1 MGSDPLEKGRLFM
14 FNDSDCLRI
23 LEQAMSTTADFAE
36 VFQEVTE
43 SKSVSLLNGKV
54 IRASTGFDSGTGIRL
69 LAGTNSVYVYSSDN
83 DIEVLLKLAKEA
95 AAAIKGS
102 DKGSIEA
109 LKELCSTTKATVEID
124 PMNVS
129 KMDMVDVLRKSA
141 DYALGY
147 DPLITQVASSLA
159 YSTRTARII
168 NTRGVNA
175 EDTTKRIRLS
185 VETIATK
192 ENEKQSGRVAPGTMR
207 GYEFINEYPL
217 IDKTRE
223 CCDTAIRM
231 VNAGYAPSAKMPVIL
246 GNGFGGVIF
255 HEACGHALEATS
267 VGIKNSYF
275 TDKLGEQIASS
286 IVSARDNA
294 VIDGEWGSYATDD
307 EGNTSSDLLLIE
319 NGILKNYLVDELG
332 GRRMNCKPTGCAR
345 RQNYSYA
352 PTSRMSNTYICNGE
366 TDPKDIIANT
376 EYGLYCTQM
385 GGGSVDTS
393 TGDFN
398 FAVNEAFMVRDGKIA
413 EPVRGATLIGK
424 GQEILKNIDMVGN
437 DLTLSAGMCGSRHRR
452 PAHDQGFFDT
462 RRRKGIRSRSYGYKI
477 S

>member
-1 MGSDPLEKGRLFM
+1 M
-14 FNDSDCLRI
+14 FNDSDCQRI
-23 LEQAMSTTADFAE
+23 LEAAMSTTADFAE
-36 VFQEVTE
+36 VYQEVTE
-43 SKSVSLLNGKV
+43 AKSVSLLNGQV
-54 IRASTGFDSGTGIRL
+54 IRAATGYDSGTGIRL

-95 AAAIKGS
+95 AAAIKGN
-102 DKGSIEA
+102 DKGAIEA
-109 LKELCSTTKATVEID
+109 LKDLCKTTKSMIEIE
-124 PMNVS
+124 PVS
-129 KMDMVDVLRKSA
+129 VPKKDMVDFLRKSS
-141 DYALGY
+141 DYALSY
-147 DPLITQVASSLA
+147 NPLITQAASSLA
-159 YSTRTARII
+159 ATTRTAKII

-185 VETIATK
+185 IETIATK
-192 ENEKQSGRVAPGTMR
+192 DNEKQSGRVAPGTMR
-207 GYEFINEYPL
+207 GYEFINEYPI

-223 CCDTAIRM
+223 ACDTAIRM

-267 VGIKNSYF
+267 VGIKMSYF
-275 TDKLGEQIASS
+275 TDKLGEQIASP

-294 VIDGEWGSYATDD
+294 RIDGAWGSYGTDD

-319 NGILKNYLVDELG
+319 NGILKNYLIDELG
-332 GRRMNCKPTGCAR
+332 ARRMNAKPTGCAR

-398 FAVNEAFMVRDGKIA
+398 FAANEAFMIRDGKIA

-437 DLTLSAGMCGSRHRR
+437 DLEISAGMCGSVSGGV
-452 PAHDQGFFDT
+452 PVTVGQPT
-462 RRRKGIRSRSYGYKI
+462 IRVSSILVGGREA
-477 S
+477 

>member
-1 MGSDPLEKGRLFM
+1 M
-14 FNDSDCLRI
+14 FNDSDVSRI
-23 LEQAMSTTADFAE
+23 LEEAMSTTADFAE

-43 SKSVSLLNGKV
+43 SKSVSLLNGQV
-54 IRASTGFDSGTGIRL
+54 IRAATGFDSGTGIRL

-95 AAAIKGS
+95 AAAIKGQ
-102 DKGSIEA
+102 DKGRIEA
-109 LKELCSTTKATVEID
+109 LKELCSTSKATIEID
-124 PMNVS
+124 PMSVP
-129 KMDMVDVLRKSA
+129 KKDMVDFLRKSS
-141 DYALGY
+141 DFALSY
-147 DPLITQVASSLA
+147 DPLITQVAGGIATSV
-159 YSTRTARII
+159 RTAKVI
-168 NTRGVNA
+168 NTRGVNV
-175 EDTTKRIRLS
+175 EDTTRRIRPS
-185 VETIATK
+185 VEAIATK
-192 ENEKQSGRVAPGTMR
+192 DNEKQSGRVAPGTMR

-217 IDKTRE
+217 IEKTRE

-275 TDKLGEQIASS
+275 TDMLGQQIASS

-294 VIDGEWGSYATDD
+294 IIDGEWGSYATDD

-332 GRRMNCKPTGCAR
+332 ARRMNSKPTGCSR

-366 TDPKDIIANT
+366 SEVKDIIANT

-398 FAVNEAFMVRDGKIA
+398 F
-413 EPVRGATLIGK
+413 GK

-437 DLTLSAGMCGSRHRR
+437 DLKLSAGMCGSMSGNV
-452 PAHDQGFFDT
+452 PVTVGQPT
-462 RRRKGIRSRSYGYKI
+462 IRVSSILVGGREG
-477 S
+477 

>member
-1 MGSDPLEKGRLFM
+1 M
-14 FNDSDCLRI
+14 FNDSDCQRI
-23 LEQAMSTTADFAE
+23 LEEAMSTTADFAE

-43 SKSVSLLNGKV
+43 SKSVSLLNGQV
-54 IRASTGFDSGTGIRL
+54 IRAATGYDSGTGIRL

-83 DIEVLLKLAKEA
+83 DIDVLLKLAKEA
-95 AAAIKGS
+95 ASAIKGQ

-109 LKELCSTTKATVEID
+109 LQELCRTSKSSISID
-124 PMNVS
+124 PMSVS
-129 KMDMVDVLRKSA
+129 KTDMVEKLRESSEF
-141 DYALGY
+141 ALGY
-147 DPLITQVASSLA
+147 DPLITQVAAGLGC
-159 YSTRTARII
+159 TKRVARVI
-168 NTRGVNA
+168 NTRGVNS
-175 EDTTKRIRLS
+175 EDMTSRIRLNI
-185 VETIATK
+185 ETIATK

-207 GYEFINEYPL
+207 GYEYINEYPM

-223 CCDTAIRM
+223 ACDTAIRM
-231 VNAGYAPSAKMPVIL
+231 VNAGYAPSGKMPVIL

-267 VGIKNSYF
+267 VGIKASYF
-275 TDKLGEQIASS
+275 TGMLGQQIASP

-294 VIDGEWGSYATDD
+294 LIEGEWGSYATDD
-307 EGNTSSDLLLIE
+307 EGNASSDLLLIE
-319 NGILKNYLVDELG
+319 NGILKGYLVDELG
-332 GRRMNCKPTGCAR
+332 ARRMDCKPTGCSR

-366 TDPKDIIANT
+366 SDPKDIIANT

-393 TGDFN
+393 AGDFN
-398 FAVNEAFMVRDGKIA
+398 FAVNEAFIIRDGKIA

-437 DLTLSAGMCGSRHRR
+437 DLKLAAGVCGS
-452 PAHDQGFFDT
+452 
-462 RRRKGIRSRSYGYKI
+462 I
-477 S
+477 SGGVPVTVGQPTLRVSSILVGGRDSNSEE

>member
-1 MGSDPLEKGRLFM
+1 M
-14 FNDSDCLRI
+14 FNDSDCQRI
-23 LEQAMSTTADFAE
+23 LEKAMSTTADFAE

-43 SKSVSLLNGKV
+43 SKSVSLLNGQV
-54 IRASTGFDSGTGIRL
+54 IRAATGFDSGTGIRL

-83 DIEVLLKLAKEA
+83 DIEVLLKLAREA
-95 AAAIKGS
+95 AAAIKGN
-102 DKGSIEA
+102 DQGRIES
-109 LKELCSTTKATVEID
+109 LKELCSTSKATIEID
-124 PMNVS
+124 PMSVP
-129 KMDMVDVLRKSA
+129 KKDMVDFLRKSS
-141 DYALGY
+141 DFALSY
-147 DPLITQVASSLA
+147 NPLITQVAGGIATSV
-159 YSTRTARII
+159 RTARVI
-168 NTRGVNA
+168 NTRGVNV
-175 EDTTKRIRLS
+175 EDTTRRIRLS

-192 ENEKQSGRVAPGTMR
+192 DNEKQSGRVAPGTMR

-217 IDKTRE
+217 IEKTRE
-223 CCDTAIRM
+223 CCETAIRM

-275 TDKLGEQIASS
+275 TDKLGEQIASTV
-286 IVSARDNA
+286 VSARDNA
-294 VIDGEWGSYATDD
+294 TIDGEWGSYATDD

-319 NGILKNYLVDELG
+319 NGILKNYLIDELG
-332 GRRMNCKPTGCAR
+332 ARRMNSKPTGCSR

-366 TDPKDIIANT
+366 SDPKDIIANT

-398 FAVNEAFMVRDGKIA
+398 FAANEAFMIRDGKIA

-437 DLTLSAGMCGSRHRR
+437 DLELAAGMCGSVSGGV
-452 PAHDQGFFDT
+452 PVTVGQPT
-462 RRRKGIRSRSYGYKI
+462 IRVSSILVGGRES
-477 S
+477 

>member
-1 MGSDPLEKGRLFM
+1 M

-95 AAAIKGS
+95 AAAIKGT

-217 IDKTRE
+217 IDKSRE

-437 DLTLSAGMCGSRHRR
+437 DLTLSAGMCGSVSGGV
-452 PAHDQGFFDT
+452 PVTVGQPT
-462 RRRKGIRSRSYGYKI
+462 IRVSSILVGGRE
-477 S
+477 

>member
-1 MGSDPLEKGRLFM
+1 M

-43 SKSVSLLNGKV
+43 SKSVGLLNGEV

-95 AAAIKGS
+95 AAAIKGN

-109 LKELCSTTKATVEID
+109 LKELCRTSKANVQID
-124 PMNVS
+124 PMSIS
-129 KMDMVDVLRKSA
+129 KSDMVDFLRKSS
-141 DYALGY
+141 DFALNY
-147 DPLITQVASSLA
+147 NPLITQVAGGLA
-159 YSTRTARII
+159 TTTRTAKVI
-168 NTRGVNA
+168 NTKGVNT
-175 EDTTKRIRLS
+175 EDTTKRIRLN

-192 ENEKQSGRVAPGTMR
+192 DNEKQSGRVAPGTMK
-207 GYEFINEYPL
+207 GYEFINDYPIL
-217 IDKTRE
+217 DKTKDA
-223 CCDTAIRM
+223 CDTAIRM

-267 VGIKNSYF
+267 VARNF
-275 TDKLGEQIASS
+275 NDKIGEQIASS
-286 IVSARDNA
+286 VVSARDNA
-294 VIDGEWGSYATDD
+294 RIDGEWGSYATDD

-319 NGILKNYLVDELG
+319 NGILKNYLIDELG
-332 GRRMNCKPTGCAR
+332 ARRMNCKPTGCAR
-345 RQNYSYA
+345 RQDYSYA

-366 TDPKDIIANT
+366 SDPKDIIANT

-398 FAVNEAFMVRDGKIA
+398 FAANEAFMVRNGKIA

-437 DLTLSAGMCGSRHRR
+437 DLELAAGMCGSISGGV
-452 PAHDQGFFDT
+452 PVTVGQPT
-462 RRRKGIRSRSYGYKI
+462 IRVSSILVGGRES
-477 S
+477 

>member
-1 MGSDPLEKGRLFM
+1 M
-14 FNDSDCLRI
+14 FNDSDCQRI

-36 VFQEVTE
+36 IFQEVTE
-43 SKSVSLLNGKV
+43 SKSVSLLNGQV
-54 IRASTGFDSGTGIRL
+54 IRAATGFDSGTGIRL

-95 AAAIKGS
+95 AAAIKGQ
-102 DKGSIEA
+102 DKGRIEA
-109 LKELCSTTKATVEID
+109 LKELCSTSKATIEID
-124 PMNVS
+124 PMSVS
-129 KMDMVDVLRKSA
+129 KMEMVDFLRKSS
-141 DYALGY
+141 DYALNY
-147 DPLITQVASSLA
+147 SPLITQAASGIA
-159 YSTRTARII
+159 YSCRTARVI

-185 VETIATK
+185 VEAIATK
-192 ENEKQSGRVAPGTMR
+192 DNEKQSGRVAPGTMR

-217 IDKTRE
+217 IEKTQE
-223 CCDTAIRM
+223 CCDIAIRM

-275 TDKLGEQIASS
+275 TDMLGQQIASS

-294 VIDGEWGSYATDD
+294 TIDGEWGSYATDD

-332 GRRMNCKPTGCAR
+332 GRRMNCAPTGCSR

-366 TDPKDIIANT
+366 SDVKDIIANT
-376 EYGLYCTQM
+376 EYGLYATQM

-437 DLTLSAGMCGSRHRR
+437 DLKLSAGMCGSVSGGV
-452 PAHDQGFFDT
+452 PVTVGQPT
-462 RRRKGIRSRSYGYKI
+462 IRVSSILVGGREG
-477 S
+477 

>member
-1 MGSDPLEKGRLFM
+1 M
-14 FNDSDCLRI
+14 FNDSDCQRI
-23 LEQAMSTTADFAE
+23 LEEAMSTTADFAE
-36 VFQEVTE
+36 VYQEVAE
-43 SKSVSLLNGKV
+43 VKSVSLLNGQV
-54 IRASTGFDSGTGIRL
+54 IRAATGFDSGTGIRL
-69 LAGTNSVYVYSSDN
+69 LSGTNSVYVYSSDN
-83 DIEVLLKLAKEA
+83 DIEVLLKLAREA

-102 DKGSIEA
+102 DKGKIEA
-109 LKELCSTTKATVEID
+109 LKDLCKTSKATIEID
-124 PMNVS
+124 PMSVP
-129 KMDMVDVLRKSA
+129 KKDMVDFLRKSA
-141 DYALGY
+141 DYALSY
-147 DPLITQVASSLA
+147 NPLITQAASGLA
-159 YSTRTARII
+159 ATTRTAKII

-192 ENEKQSGRVAPGTMR
+192 DNEKQSGRVAPGTMR

-223 CCDTAIRM
+223 CCETALRM

-267 VGIKNSYF
+267 VGIKMSYF
-275 TDKLGEQIASS
+275 TDMLGEQIASP

-294 VIDGEWGSYATDD
+294 LIDGAWGSYGTDD
-307 EGNTSSDLLLIE
+307 EGNASSDLLLIE
-319 NGILKNYLVDELG
+319 NGILKNYLIDELG
-332 GRRMNCKPTGCAR
+332 ARRMNAKPTGCAR

-366 TDPKDIIANT
+366 SDPKDIIANT

-398 FAVNEAFMVRDGKIA
+398 FAANEAFMIRNGKIA

-437 DLTLSAGMCGSRHRR
+437 DLEISAGMCGSVSGGV
-452 PAHDQGFFDT
+452 PVTVGQPT
-462 RRRKGIRSRSYGYKI
+462 IRVSSILVGGREA
-477 S
+477 

>member
-1 MGSDPLEKGRLFM
+1 M

-43 SKSVSLLNGKV
+43 SKSVSLLNGQV
-54 IRASTGFDSGTGIRL
+54 IRAATNYDTGTGIRL
-69 LAGTNSVYVYSSDN
+69 LAGTNSVYVFSSDN

-95 AAAIKGS
+95 AAAIKGG
-102 DKGSIEA
+102 DKGSIGE
-109 LKELCSTTKATVEID
+109 LKALCSTSKATIEID
-124 PMNVS
+124 PMSVAKS
-129 KMDMVDVLRKSA
+129 EMVDFLRQSS
-141 DYALGY
+141 DFALNY
-147 DPLITQVASSLA
+147 NPLITQAASSIA
-159 YSTRTARII
+159 CVKRTARVI
-168 NTRGVNA
+168 NTHGVNA
-175 EDTTKRIRLS
+175 EDTTNRIRLS

-192 ENEKQSGRVAPGTMR
+192 DNEKQSGRVAPGTMR

-275 TDKLGEQIASS
+275 TDMLGQQIASS

-294 VIDGEWGSYATDD
+294 TIDGEWGSYATDD

-332 GRRMNCKPTGCAR
+332 GRRMNTKPTGCSR
-345 RQNYSYA
+345 RQNYTYA

-398 FAVNEAFMVRDGKIA
+398 FAVNEAFMVRNGKIA

-437 DLTLSAGMCGSRHRR
+437 DLLLSAGMCGSVSGGV
-452 PAHDQGFFDT
+452 PVTVGQPT
-462 RRRKGIRSRSYGYKI
+462 IRVSSILVGGRDAE
-477 S
+477 

>member
-1 MGSDPLEKGRLFM
+1 M

-23 LEQAMSTTADFAE
+23 LEHAMSTTADFAE

-43 SKSVSLLNGKV
+43 SKSVSMLNGKV
-54 IRASTGFDSGTGIRL
+54 IKASTGFDSGTGIRL

-95 AAAIKGS
+95 AAAIRGS

-109 LKELCSTTKATVEID
+109 LKALCSTSKATVEID
-124 PMNVS
+124 PMSVT
-129 KMDMVDVLRKSA
+129 KTDIVDFLRKSS
-141 DYALGY
+141 DFALNY

-275 TDKLGEQIASS
+275 TDKLGEQIASP

-294 VIDGEWGSYATDD
+294 VIEGEWGSYATDD

-332 GRRMNCKPTGCAR
+332 GRRMNCKPTGCSR

-366 TDPKDIIANT
+366 SDPKDIIANT

-437 DLTLSAGMCGSRHRR
+437 DLKLSAGMCGSLSGGVPVTVGQPTIRVSSILVGGRE
-452 PAHDQGFFDT
+452 
-462 RRRKGIRSRSYGYKI
+462 KGE
-477 S
+477 

>member
-1 MGSDPLEKGRLFM
+1 M

-23 LEQAMSTTADFAE
+23 LEEAMSTTADFAE

-43 SKSVSLLNGKV
+43 SKSVSLLNGQV
-54 IRASTGFDSGTGIRL
+54 IRAATGFDSGTGIRL

-95 AAAIKGS
+95 ASAIKGN
-102 DKGSIEA
+102 DKGAIAE
-109 LKELCSTTKATVEID
+109 LKALCSTTKTSVQID
-124 PMNVS
+124 PMSVS
-129 KMDMVDVLRKSA
+129 KKDYVDFLRKSS
-141 DYALGY
+141 DYAMNY
-147 DPLITQVASSLA
+147 SPLITQVAGGIA
-159 YSTRTARII
+159 STVRTARVI
-168 NTRGVNA
+168 NTRGVNV

-185 VETIATK
+185 VEAIATK
-192 ENEKQSGRVAPGTMR
+192 DNEKQSGRVAPGTMR
-207 GYEFINEYPL
+207 GYEFINEYPI
-217 IDKTRE
+217 IDKTKE

-275 TDKLGEQIASS
+275 TDKLGERIASS

-294 VIDGEWGSYATDD
+294 VIEGEWGSYATDD

-319 NGILKNYLVDELG
+319 NGILKNYLIDELG
-332 GRRMNCKPTGCAR
+332 ARRMNSKPTGCSR

-366 TDPKDIIANT
+366 SDPKDIIANT
-376 EYGLYCTQM
+376 DYGLYCTQM

-398 FAVNEAFMVRDGKIA
+398 FAVSEAFMVRDGKVA

-437 DLTLSAGMCGSRHRR
+437 DLALSAGMCGSISGGV
-452 PAHDQGFFDT
+452 PVTVGQPT
-462 RRRKGIRSRSYGYKI
+462 IRVSSILVGGRE
-477 S
+477 

>member
-1 MGSDPLEKGRLFM
+1 
-14 FNDSDCLRI
+14 
-23 LEQAMSTTADFAE
+23 MSTTADFAE

-95 AAAIKGS
+95 AAAIKGT

-192 ENEKQSGRVAPGTMR
+192 ENEKQSGRIAPGTMR

-437 DLTLSAGMCGSRHRR
+437 DLTLSAGMCGSVSGGV
-452 PAHDQGFFDT
+452 PVTVGQPT
-462 RRRKGIRSRSYGYKI
+462 IRVSSILVGGRE
-477 S
+477 

>member
-1 MGSDPLEKGRLFM
+1 M

-43 SKSVSLLNGKV
+43 SKSVSLLNGQV
-54 IRASTGFDSGTGIRL
+54 IRAATGFDSGTGIRL

-95 AAAIKGS
+95 AAAIKGQ
-102 DKGSIEA
+102 DKGRIEA
-109 LKELCSTTKATVEID
+109 LKDLCSTSKATIEID
-124 PMNVS
+124 PMSVS
-129 KMDMVDVLRKSA
+129 KMEMVDFLRKSS
-141 DYALGY
+141 DYALNY
-147 DPLITQVASSLA
+147 SPLITQAASGIA
-159 YSTRTARII
+159 YSCRTARVI

-185 VETIATK
+185 VEAIATK
-192 ENEKQSGRVAPGTMR
+192 DNEKQSGRVAPGTMR

-217 IDKTRE
+217 IEKTRE

-275 TDKLGEQIASS
+275 TDMLGQQIASS

-294 VIDGEWGSYATDD
+294 TIDGEWGSYATDD

-332 GRRMNCKPTGCAR
+332 GRRMNCAPTGCSR

-366 TDPKDIIANT
+366 SDVKDIIANT
-376 EYGLYCTQM
+376 EYGLYATQM

-437 DLTLSAGMCGSRHRR
+437 DLKLSAGMCGSVSGGV
-452 PAHDQGFFDT
+452 PVTVGQPT
-462 RRRKGIRSRSYGYKI
+462 IRVSSILVGGREG
-477 S
+477 